1 MIHKRLQK
9 LNFFFEFFERNTLF
23 PFYESVNNI
32 TNGNITCN
40 QNTKEIGTYKNRINV
55 VNFIPPY
62 LDLKINKQKT
72 PFRAFQV
79 KPRLGFIIDLN
90 QFANVD
96 DYFKVQLGSRK
107 KKTVLAG
114 LKRLESCF
122 DISYKIYFGE
132 IDILEYEF
140 LFSEFER
147 MITKRFEQRK
157 QEHAGYKRWT
167 LYKKSVYDLIL
178 KKRASLFVIY
188 NKKKAIVIDLNY
200 HFDNILDSAMSS
212 YDIDYAKFG
221 LGNIA
226 LVKQLE
232 WCFKNDYKRVDM
244 RWGEVP
250 YKRVWCNVIEEYKC
264 DVIYNKNIP
273 TDMLIAFLVSKFLN
287 LKKLLEGRKIL
298 PINLNLVLRAK
309 EPKAPIANID
319 GSIAYKLEDLDELPS
334 QENISPVDLNDTDFQ
349 FLRYPVYNYIFASL
363 EHAKNLN
370 IYSINTEKNS
380 YIIEGKSKLKKLTL

>member
-23 PFYESVNNI
+23 PFYESVNNN

-40 QNTKEIGTYKNRINV
+40 QNTEEIGTYKNSINV

-62 LDLKINKQKT
+62 LDLKINKQST

-79 KPRLGFIIDLN
+79 KPRLGYMIDLN
-90 QFANVD
+90 AFANVD

-114 LKRLESCF
+114 VKRLESCF
-122 DISYKIYFGE
+122 DISYKMYFGE
-132 IDILEYEF
+132 IDVLEYEF

-188 NKKKAIVIDLNY
+188 NRKKAIVIDLNY
-200 HFDNILDSAMSS
+200 HFENILDSAMSS

-226 LVKQLE
+226 LIKQVE
-232 WCFKNDYKRVDM
+232 WCFDNDYKRVDM

-250 YKRVWCNVIEEYKC
+250 YKHVWCNVIEEYKC
-264 DVIYNKNIP
+264 DVVYNKNIP
-273 TDMLIAFLVSKFLN
+273 TDMLLAFLVSKFLN

-298 PINLNLVLRAK
+298 PFKLNWVLRGK
-309 EPKAPIANID
+309 EAKAPIANID
-319 GSIAYKLEDLDELPS
+319 GSLSYKLEDLDELPS
-334 QENISPVDLNDTDFQ
+334 QENISPIDLNDTDFQ
-349 FLRYPVYNYIFASL
+349 FLRYPVYNYIYASL

-370 IYSINTEKNS
+370 IYSINTEKNV
-380 YIIEGKSKLKKLTL
+380 YVIQGKSKLKKLIL

>member
-232 WCFKNDYKRVDM
+232 W
-244 RWGEVP
+244 
-250 YKRVWCNVIEEYKC
+250 
-264 DVIYNKNIP
+264 
-273 TDMLIAFLVSKFLN
+273 
-287 LKKLLEGRKIL
+287 
-298 PINLNLVLRAK
+298 
-309 EPKAPIANID
+309 
-319 GSIAYKLEDLDELPS
+319 
-334 QENISPVDLNDTDFQ
+334 
-349 FLRYPVYNYIFASL
+349 
-363 EHAKNLN
+363 
-370 IYSINTEKNS
+370 
-380 YIIEGKSKLKKLTL
+380 

>member
-9 LNFFFEFFERNTLF
+9 LNFFFEFFEKSSLL
-23 PFYESVNNI
+23 PFYESINNK
-32 TNGNITCN
+32 TNGGITCN
-40 QNTKEIGTYKNRINV
+40 TNSHEIGSYKNKVSV

-62 LDLKINKQKT
+62 LDLKLDKQNT

-79 KPRLGFIIDLN
+79 KPRLGYMIDLN
-90 QFANVD
+90 AFANID

-114 LKRLESCF
+114 VKRLESCF
-122 DISYKIYFGE
+122 DISYKMYFGE
-132 IDILEYEF
+132 IDVLEYEF

-188 NKKKAIVIDLNY
+188 NRKKAIVIDLNY
-200 HFDNILDSAMSS
+200 HFENILDSAMSS

-226 LVKQLE
+226 LIKQVE
-232 WCFKNDYKRVDM
+232 WCFDNDYKRVDM

-264 DVIYNKNIP
+264 DVVYNKNIP
-273 TDMLIAFLVSKFLN
+273 TDMLLAILVSKFLN

-298 PINLNLVLRAK
+298 PFKLNWVLRGK

-319 GSIAYKLEDLDELPS
+319 SSFTYKLEDLDELPS
-334 QENISPVDLNDTDFQ
+334 QENISPIDLNDTDFQ
-349 FLRYPVYNYIFASL
+349 FLRYPVYNYIYASL

-370 IYSINTEKNS
+370 IYSINTEKNV
-380 YIIEGKSKLKKLTL
+380 YVIQGKSKLKKLIL